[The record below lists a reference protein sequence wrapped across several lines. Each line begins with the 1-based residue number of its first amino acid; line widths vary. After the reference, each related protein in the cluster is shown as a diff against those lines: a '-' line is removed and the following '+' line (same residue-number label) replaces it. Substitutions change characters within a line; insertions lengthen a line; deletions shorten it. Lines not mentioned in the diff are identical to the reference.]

1 MKSKLMNRP
10 HNKVWV
16 WLWVSVL
23 LLSGCTPFID
33 RDQLQHTADSTL
45 TLQAGSLV
53 GQTFVARHAYLNGL
67 DVWLEPVDVGGD
79 IQLHLRSD
87 SQAPIDL
94 ATAILSLEQV
104 TKPGF
109 YHFSFPS
116 ISDSSY
122 RYYYLFLEVSGA
134 TQSSVGTGASDA
146 YWDGSLYRDHQP
158 VDGQMAFRL
167 TYDWWGLGTA
177 LVHMV
182 FRGLSYLVLT
192 GILYGVPGWALLI
205 IFQRYAGP
213 IVKHWTEGVGVAVGL
228 SLAVYPCLLLW
239 TYIIG
244 LQLGPLYAWL
254 PVLLGIAVLVWHYRP
269 WKWRWP
275 RLRTIGRDWTH
286 VTVSWSDLVFVGVVG
301 LIGLQRFMMIAGLDL
316 PLWMD
321 SVQHTM
327 IVQRMLEA
335 GGLFQSWQPYAPYQ
349 TFSQQFGFHAL
360 VAVWAWLTNENASQ
374 AMLWAG
380 QALNVLAVLA
390 LYPLAYRIKGAWT
403 GIISVL
409 LAGIALQ
416 LPAVYT
422 SWGRYPQMCGQS
434 LLLFAVWW
442 TWCAQDPERKLWP
455 WILGGS
461 LTLAGVVL
469 VYYRMAF
476 HYATFVLASLLV
488 FLKVSP
494 AFWKRHYWLRLA
506 GIAILG
512 GVIAFPWLYRIMA
525 YSNITAILGAPTS
538 QTLRQNLGE
547 MLQQVYIS
555 WPSSHALWIFI
566 GGLSGIWISEA
577 AILPVVWGWLLMA
590 LPILRLFPLPG
601 VSIIQNFTIQTSLYM
616 PQALTWGTL
625 LGHWSEK
632 LMSRRWGRVLAG
644 VVLAGFALYQSF
656 TSLHWI
662 DRGYALATRP
672 DVRAA
677 QWIEEN
683 LPPDAVVLIRGT
695 LYFPEVSSQGE
706 EMSWW
711 TAVVGG
717 SHAMGLDGGVWLPVL
732 SRRAVT
738 IPVPYLLQSEA
749 PEQAGYTGAV
759 NSLTQRLLEVPVT
772 SAEGIASLCQF
783 PSPITHLYL
792 GQRQALFAKLSTGL
806 ASAPLFD
813 VEQLKKSTVFHLVYH
828 QDRVMIFEFD
838 RTVCR

>member
-1 MKSKLMNRP
+1 MNRS

-16 WLWVSVL
+16 WLWVSLL
-23 LLSGCTPFID
+23 LLSGCTPFVD
-33 RDQLQHTADSTL
+33 RDQIQHAAGSPIVLQADSP
-45 TLQAGSLV
+45 V
-53 GQTFVARHAYLNGL
+53 GQTFVARHSYLNGV
-67 DVWLEPVDVGGD
+67 DVWLEPVVADGDV
-79 IQLHLRSD
+79 ILHLRAD
-87 SQAPIDL
+87 SQAQVDL
-94 ATAILSLEQV
+94 STAILPLEQV
-104 TKPGF
+104 IKPGF
-109 YHFSFPS
+109 YHFSFPPF
-116 ISDSSY
+116 SSSGHQ
-122 RYYYLFLEVSGA
+122 YYYLFLEVSGTA
-134 TQSSVGTGASDA
+134 QSLVGVGPSEA
-146 YWDGSLYRDHQP
+146 YWDGSLYRNHQP
-158 VDGQMAFRL
+158 ADGQMAFRL
-167 TYDWWGLGTA
+167 TYKWWGLGTA
-177 LVHMV
+177 LIRAV
-182 FRGLSYLVLT
+182 FQGLGYLFIT
-192 GILYGVPGWALLI
+192 GMLYGVPGWALLI
-205 IFQRYAGP
+205 VLQRYAGP
-213 IVKHWTEGVGVAVGL
+213 VVRHWTEGVGVAVGL

-239 TYIIG
+239 TYILG

-254 PVLLGIAVLVWHYRP
+254 PVLLGIAILVWHYRP
-269 WKWRWP
+269 WEWRWSK
-275 RLRTIGRDWTH
+275 LKAVGRDWTR
-286 VTVSWSDLVFVGVVG
+286 VNVSWPDLVFVGVVG
-301 LIGLQRFMMIAGLDL
+301 LVGLQRFLMIAGLDL

-335 GGLFQSWQPYAPYQ
+335 RGLFQSWQPYAPYQ

-360 VAVWAWLTNENASQ
+360 VAVWAWLTNESASQ

-390 LYPLAYRIKGAWT
+390 LYPLAYRIKGARA
-403 GIISVL
+403 GIFSVL
-409 LAGIALQ
+409 LAGMILQ

-422 SWGRYPQMCGQS
+422 SWGRYPQMCGQA

-442 TWCAQDPERKLWP
+442 TWCTQKPERKLWP

-494 AFWKRHYWLRLA
+494 AFGKRRYWLCLA

-512 GVIAFPWLYRIMA
+512 GVIAFPWLYRIMTH
-525 YSNITAILGAPTS
+525 SNVSAILGAPTS
-538 QTLRQNLGE
+538 QALSQNLLQ
-547 MLQQVYIS
+547 MLEQVYIS

-566 GGLSGIWISEA
+566 GGLLGVWVSDT

-601 VSIIQNFTIQTSLYM
+601 VSIIQDFTIHTSLYM

-625 LGHWSEK
+625 WGHWSEK
-632 LMSRRWGRVLAG
+632 LGSGRWGRVLVG

-656 TSLHWI
+656 TSLQWI
-662 DRGYALATRP
+662 DRGYALVTRP

-683 LPPDAVVLIRGT
+683 LPSDAVVLIRGT

-706 EMSWW
+706 GMSWW
-711 TAVVGG
+711 TAVVG

-738 IPVPYLLQSEA
+738 IPVPYLLQSEE
-749 PEQAGYTGAV
+749 PEQAGYTEAV
-759 NSLTQRLLEVPVT
+759 NNLTQRLLEVPVT
-772 SAEGIASLCQF
+772 SGEGIAVLCEF

-792 GQRQALFAKLSTGL
+792 GQRQAVPAKLTIGL
-806 ASAPLFD
+806 ATAPLFD
-813 VEQLKKSTVFHLVYH
+813 VEQLKQSAVFHLVYQ
-828 QDRVMIFEFD
+828 QDRVMVFEFD
-838 RTVCR
+838 HTVCQ